1 MEQEMIYIF
10 FPGGGFG
17 STIEYCIRR
26 FSKEFETIEA
36 KILDDGSMH
45 SYGKE
50 FHPTSIDAF
59 KNIRNSNSK
68 ICTPLYTLY
77 SEPAEPDFSKIFKE
91 FKDNIIPDSKVI
103 FIVLPKIPMVEQNT
117 LFVYYKVIVGGI
129 MSIDKVINSNL
140 TSIKQWNPTYTCADD
155 MQRWEQ
161 RELLSFI
168 IKNNIPE
175 FLTAKDHK
183 LENWLLITP
192 EDILTNLPSTIQRI
206 INYLNLTFI
215 DDGIDEFYTQWRSK
229 QQYILDR
236 YQLIQDIVTNT
247 LDKKYFIWEDL
258 DLQLEAI
265 IQYKLQAKGFNLKC
279 FGLNKFPNTS
289 ENLYKLLVKIA

>member
-1 MEQEMIYIF
+1 MIYIF

-26 FSKEFETIEA
+26 FSKEFETIET

-68 ICTPLYTLY
+68 ICTPIYTLH
-77 SEPAEPDFSKIFKE
+77 SDISSNTDFSKTFKE
-91 FKDNIIPDSKVI
+91 FKDVITPDSKVI
-103 FIVLPKIPMVEQNT
+103 FIVLPKISMVEQNI
-117 LFVYYKVIVGGI
+117 LFVYYKIILGI
-129 MSIDKVINSNL
+129 GIISIDELINSNL
-140 TSIKQWNPTYTCADD
+140 TAIKQWNPIYTCSND

-161 RELLSFI
+161 RELLSLN
-168 IKNNIPE
+168 IKNMIPE

-192 EDILTNLPSTIQRI
+192 DDILTNLPNTIRRI

-236 YQLIQDIVTNT
+236 YQIIQDIVTNT
-247 LDKKYFIWEDL
+247 LDKKYFIWKDL

-289 ENLYKLLVKIA
+289 ENLYKLLVNIA